1 MKTITINSKKYEIAE
16 ADYPE
21 SLTFSEAENKLDNNW
36 ILPHFDLLLEMY
48 KNKDNLGGFD
58 SKCNYWSSQKYHN
71 YDVEYDQRD
80 GFIYVIYFGN
90 GNEQTLPDES
100 YYKCKCRFVK
110 EII

>member
-48 KNKDNLGGFD
+48 NNRGDLGGFD
-58 SKCNYWSSQKYHN
+58 SKSNYWSSERYCS
-71 YDVEYDQRD
+71 YGAEFDQRD
-80 GFIYVIYFGN
+80 EFIYVIYCGS
-90 GNEQTLPDES
+90 GKEQTLPDER
-100 YYKCKCRFVK
+100 YKCKCRFVK
-110 EII
+110 EVI